1 MSISHSFLTHLPSS
15 LPLRQPKIRCLTSL
29 CVLNKCASGPRRD
42 NKPGRGVALT
52 LHPTAA
58 GAGDGTSGIR
68 TARRLV
74 DGLCGSDTM
83 DSIDVNRRGETV
95 DFHVRM
101 VEWSACHVLGA
112 WECEIAHA
120 HAHAHA
126 HAPASFMCFRG
137 FSREHMMRGGGLKF
151 AVLCKGMVGFEEG
164 WVVLWGCGRRLA
176 MCVRLASLVGI

>member
-68 TARRLV
+68 TTRRLV

-112 WECEIAHA
+112 WECEI
-120 HAHAHA
+120 AHAHA